1 MTADRHA
8 ELEWHAQHS
17 TQPPIDWTTAA
28 PVRPRPARRGP
39 RTWLAV
45 VAVSLIAAG
54 VWLFTQAPREP
65 QHGAHVECHLTADGA
80 HWFCTDMRTYRAQ
93 GDGT

>member
-1 MTADRHA
+1 MSADRHA

-17 TQPPIDWTTAA
+17 TQPPIDWTQ
-28 PVRPRPARRGP
+28 PARGYPRRHRAGP

-54 VWLFTQAPREP
+54 GLVVTEAPREP

-80 HWFCTDMRTYRAQ
+80 HWFCTDMRTYRSEQ
-93 GDGT
+93 